1 MALPQLARP
10 RSDLAMR
17 EVIDQAG
24 GTEALEE
31 ALELTGANPL
41 GDNPVDVMLSYL
53 RDPAFASY
61 APTTLAQKAGLSR
74 LELFDL
80 LGKRDVALAVFN
92 SRCKHLAKVL
102 DDIGEDSKTRI
113 VKCRNCDG
121 KGQVALEGA
130 DLSTARGLVESGID
144 IDLVQPCPDCDG
156 SGKLRKIGDAKSRDQ
171 FLKIHGFDKGA
182 GGAPTIN
189 TLNVGVQVKNDNGGN
204 GNKSEPI
211 TVRVEKL
218 LEG

>member
-17 EVIDQAG
+17 EVINQAG

-31 ALELTGANPL
+31 ACELAGADPL
-41 GDNPVDVMLSYL
+41 GDKPLDVLLSYL
-53 RDPAFASY
+53 RDPAFANH

-92 SRCKHLAKVL
+92 SRRKHLAAVL
-102 DDIGEDSKTRI
+102 DDIGEDSRTLI
-113 VKCRNCDG
+113 VRCRNCEG
-121 KGQVALEGA
+121 KGMVALSKDELA
-130 DLSTARGLVESGID
+130 TAQQLIESGID

-156 SGKLRKIGDAKSRDQ
+156 SGKLRKLGDGKSRDQ
-171 FLKIHGFDKGA
+171 FLKIHGFDKG
-182 GGAPTIN
+182 GAAVISPTFN
-189 TLNVGVQVKNDNGGN
+189 VGVGVQVKNGSDS
-204 GNKSEPI
+204 NKPEPI